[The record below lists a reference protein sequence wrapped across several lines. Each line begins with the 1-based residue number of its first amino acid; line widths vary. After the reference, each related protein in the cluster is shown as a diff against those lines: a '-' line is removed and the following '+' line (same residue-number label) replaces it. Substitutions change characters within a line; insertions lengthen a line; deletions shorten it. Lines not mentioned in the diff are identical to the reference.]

1 MWNCSQ
7 HLDDGN
13 RDSPSETLDTNSI
26 FMQLCNQENITANSL
41 PWKLQA
47 LACLRVTIPLVAGSS
62 RNEKESGLR
71 DQKSWSIAECAQ
83 IFADSCRNLKN
94 QYEV

>member
-1 MWNCSQ
+1 MLNYSQ
-7 HLDDGN
+7 YPEGGN
-13 RDSPSETLDTNSI
+13 RDSPCESLDIYSI
-26 FMQLCNQENITANSL
+26 FTQLCSQENIITYSL
-41 PWKLQA
+41 
-47 LACLRVTIPLVAGSS
+47 PLVAGSS

-83 IFADSCRNLKN
+83 IFAESCRNLKN

>member
-1 MWNCSQ
+1 
-7 HLDDGN
+7 LK
-13 RDSPSETLDTNSI
+13 TSI
-26 FMQLCNQENITANSL
+26 FSQFKKVI
-41 PWKLQA
+41 
-47 LACLRVTIPLVAGSS
+47 IPLVAGCS
-62 RNEKESGLR
+62 RVEKESGLK

>member
-1 MWNCSQ
+1 
-7 HLDDGN
+7 LK
-13 RDSPSETLDTNSI
+13 TLI
-26 FMQLCNQENITANSL
+26 VSL
-41 PWKLQA
+41 LKE
-47 LACLRVTIPLVAGSS
+47 VTIPLVAGSS
-62 RNEKESGLR
+62 RIEKESGLR